1 MYMQGVGVDVN
12 YAQAKTYLEQ
22 AAKQGSSLAQYNLAM
37 IYLNGLGEPVNKEK
51 AREYLQQAAKQ
62 GDMDAQKQL
71 ELLK

>member
-1 MYMQGVGVDVN
+1 DVN
-12 YAQAKTYLEQ
+12 YAQAKIYLEK
-22 AAKQGSSLAQYNLAM
+22 AALQGSSLAQYNLAM

-62 GDMDAQKQL
+62 GDIDAQKQL